1 MAGRLN
7 PGQKD
12 VPHERIVSPDKVSV
26 MFWKIIYATTWCFIP
41 KRVVSMHHVR

>member
-12 VPHERIVSPDKVSV
+12 VLGERIVSPDKVSA
-26 MFWKIIYATTWCFIP
+26 MFWKIINTSACCFIP
-41 KRVVSMHHVR
+41 KRVVSVHRVR

>member
-12 VPHERIVSPDKVSV
+12 VIRERIVSCGQGQRDVLNDYLCDRLV
-26 MFWKIIYATTWCFIP
+26 F
-41 KRVVSMHHVR
+41 